1 MIIRLNEDDLKRELA
16 GLAKRAGG
24 GDILE
29 VFRVLDSHFDEESL
43 IEIVISDP
51 QTEPQG

>member
-16 GLAKRAGG
+16 GLAKRVGG
-24 GDILE
+24 GDIVE
-29 VFRVLDSHFDEESL
+29 IFRVQDGPFDEDSM

-51 QTEPQG
+51 QPGPQG